1 MTIRVLLAEDH
12 SIVRAGLRSLL
23 EKEPDIEVVAEA
35 KDGRT
40 TVRLSRELSPDVV
53 IMDIS
58 MEDLNGVEATRQ
70 IRADSPQVAVLGLSM
85 HSDEQ
90 FVVGML
96 SAGALGYLIKDCA
109 VEELTQAIRT
119 VVSQKT
125 YLSPAIS
132 GILVKAYVSRLSTG
146 DSSPSSILT
155 TKEREVL
162 QLLAEGKTS
171 KQIAS
176 GLNLSV
182 RTIENH
188 RQQVMKKLDMHT
200 IAELTKYAIRK
211 GITSLES

>member
-1 MTIRVLLAEDH
+1 MNIRVLLAEDH

-35 KDGRT
+35 DKGRT
-40 TVRLSRELSPDVV
+40 TVQLSRDLSPDVI

-70 IRADSPQVAVLGLSM
+70 IMADSPHVAVLGLSM

-90 FVVGML
+90 FVAGML
-96 SAGALGYLIKDCA
+96 AAGASGYLIKDCA
-109 VEELTQAIRT
+109 VEELIQAIRT

-125 YLSPAIS
+125 YLSSAIS
-132 GILVKAYVSRLSTG
+132 SIVVKAYVSRTSTG
-146 DSSPSSILT
+146 DSSSFSILT
-155 TKEREVL
+155 IKEREVL
-162 QLLAEGKTS
+162 QLLAEGRTS

-188 RQQVMKKLDMHT
+188 RQQVMKKLDIHT
-200 IAELTKYAIRK
+200 IADLTKYAIRK
-211 GITSLES
+211 GITSLE